1 MEKLL
6 IYSTA
11 AMLLIITGIIC
22 CYKKNLT
29 QELKDRILKILAIST
44 VVIHYSSLYV
54 SFFTTGSI
62 EIDSTMILPIY
73 PCNIC
78 MWLLLIVS
86 FIKNKNQ
93 IFCKISIEFLAVAGT
108 VCGLIGLFANEN
120 FLANPSFL
128 DYSSLKGLLSHTTMI
143 AGTLFLFT
151 QGYMR
156 LDTISLTISTACG
169 LLLFIV
175 LGFILNMLYDIFKL
189 DPVNIMFMREFP
201 LDIPGFNFLT
211 LGIAGLIV
219 VFIFGHIYELIMYH
233 KDERWYNNF
242 SFKNKKN

>member
-86 FIKNKNQ
+86 FFKNKNEVSFFKA
-93 IFCKISIEFLAVAGT
+93 ILLKK
-108 VCGLIGLFANEN
+108 LF
-120 FLANPSFL
+120 F
-128 DYSSLKGLLSHTTMI
+128 
-143 AGTLFLFT
+143 
-151 QGYMR
+151 
-156 LDTISLTISTACG
+156 
-169 LLLFIV
+169 
-175 LGFILNMLYDIFKL
+175 
-189 DPVNIMFMREFP
+189 
-201 LDIPGFNFLT
+201 
-211 LGIAGLIV
+211 
-219 VFIFGHIYELIMYH
+219 
-233 KDERWYNNF
+233 
-242 SFKNKKN
+242 